1 MSAPPLVSF
10 TVMTPR
16 IQENNDLH
24 LLVYNK
30 YHSGCRWTAT
40 WREAAGW
47 GPEGPGRGA
56 SIPVELRCTTLL
68 AHKCTHQLEVPQSLY
83 LWDSHRRSSG
93 PWQAW
98 STMNQLSTPSVLSGW
113 WDAEPESSKTF
124 IMVWS
129 LATSPHT
136 GGHPESPHQIRK
148 ILWWLRNLSQEPEAE
163 NRYIY
168 IYYYVTLLKDQC
180 CWLIWTQRIQR
191 MQST

>member
-1 MSAPPLVSF
+1 MQMNSHMKRGSRVRSRRDLV
-10 TVMTPR
+10 M
-16 IQENNDLH
+16 
-24 LLVYNK
+24 
-30 YHSGCRWTAT
+30 
-40 WREAAGW
+40 
-47 GPEGPGRGA
+47 GA

-83 LWDSHRRSSG
+83 LWDSHRSFLNHGRHDQ
-93 PWQAW
+93 PW
-98 STMNQLSTPSVLSGW
+98 TELSTPLFSLDDGTRAWKFQDSYHGLI
-113 WDAEPESSKTF
+113 F
-124 IMVWS
+124 